1 MNLQRIKTLAETK
14 KIPIRHIANA
24 INMTENNLHKCVRDN
39 RIEALDLE
47 KIAAFLNVP
56 INYFFIADLDK
67 LGDEPKINIKQ
78 EHNGNGHNIAAQDAK
93 LSECTKEIEH
103 LREIIKLKDEIIGVL
118 KGGK

>member
-1 MNLQRIKTLAETK
+1 MNLIRIKSLAEK
-14 KIPIRHIANA
+14 KNVSIRNLSQQIK
-24 INMTENNLHKCVRDN
+24 MSEQNLHKCIRDN
-39 RIEALDLE
+39 RMEAGELE
-47 KIAAFLNVP
+47 KIAAYLNVP

-103 LREIIKLKDEIIGVL
+103 LREIIKLKDEIISVM
-118 KGGK
+118 KGK